1 MTSITSPSLTS
12 SRAEATFSRVNSFN
26 GTGRSDFQFTSTYT
40 ASSSTK
46 TTRPGKIFPSSRRG
60 ISASISSTTASFICS
75 SSSVATGE
83 STSTGFSALESS
95 SEESSFTDF
104 SSGGSSLVVSA
115 TAGFSEL
122 ESEASVS
129 AGFSSLGSVSEKS
142 TSACFSSL
150 GSTSCSFSFIS
161 TPPANFLP
169 AKLKLLQFVLEESK
183 PLPLSQR
190 LLSVETSRVQFLQL
204 LLYDKLKP
212 AKNLFPPVYK
222 YWPSFYPLPPV
233 IYLPGGRFHKPL
245 PVVPP

>member
-75 SSSVATGE
+75 SSATGE

-104 SSGGSSLVVSA
+104 SSGGSSLGVSA

-122 ESEASVS
+122 ESEEPVS
-129 AGFSSLGSVSEKS
+129 AGFSSLGSVSAKS

-150 GSTSCSFSFIS
+150 GSTSRSFSFIS

-190 LLSVETSRVQFLQL
+190 LFSVETSRVQFLQL

-222 YWPSFYPLPPV
+222 YWPSFYPPPPI
-233 IYLPGGRFHKPL
+233 IYPPGGRFHKPL